1 MRTVLIHLRK
11 SFKLILLLAIALF
24 MILGIMYCLFKPMYA
39 VKLNGEIIGY
49 TDAKNQLQEKISESI
64 KNGDGSDVAFF
75 EIDILPEYEVCYSK
89 KDIEINEEKVFDTVI
104 ASSTPYYK
112 NFAIVQNGE
121 EKSYVATYDEAEKVI
136 ANLREKNSTNIDAIT
151 YTTKYSSE
159 RIENSNVDTIVDS
172 LYVAPAPVV
181 TTQTR
186 KTTTTSN
193 KTNTAKGSVN
203 TSQTVS
209 YGKISLG
216 MSLSRPVAGTI
227 TSRFGRRSRGTH
239 TGLDIA
245 TSKGTPITAAASGT
259 VTYAARKGSY
269 GNLVV
274 IDHGNG
280 VQTYYAHC
288 NTINVSV
295 RSISFYS
302 DKLYLLLVQQETLVG
317 LIYI

>member
-24 MILGIMYCLFKPMYA
+24 LIWGIMYCLFKPMYA
-39 VKLNGEIIGY
+39 VRLNGQIIGY

-64 KNGDGSDVAFF
+64 KNGDGTDVAFF
-75 EIDILPEYEVCYSK
+75 EIDILPEYEVCYSR
-89 KDIEINEEKVFDTVI
+89 KDIEANEDEVFNAVI
-104 ASSTPYYK
+104 AASTPYYK

-136 ANLREKNSTNIDAIT
+136 ANLREKNSTNIDTIT

-159 RIENSNVDTIVDS
+159 KIENSSVDVIVDS
-172 LYVAPAPVV
+172 LYAAPAPVV
-181 TTQTR
+181 TTPVK
-186 KTTTTSN
+186 KTNTSSN
-193 KTNTAKGSVN
+193 KTTTAKGSVN

-209 YGKISLG
+209 YGKVALG
-216 MSLSRPVAGTI
+216 VSLSRPVAGTI
-227 TSRFGRRSRGTH
+227 TSRFGRRSSGTH

-245 TSKGTPITAAASGT
+245 TSKGTPIGAAASGT

-280 VQTYYAHC
+280 IQTYYAHC
-288 NTINVSV
+288 NTINVSA
-295 RSISFYS
+295 RTICFCT
-302 DKLYLLLVQQETLVG
+302 DKLFLLLVQQEILRDH
-317 LIYI
+317 ICI